1 MEYAKIHVMGKNK
14 NSFKYNLSVKRGNG
28 GKPMKNRMYYFLL
41 PVYLFVVGF
50 VLIVNG
56 VFTGQVTSL
65 SNLMINM
72 IFLLLIGMTDKLLSE
87 TDKIYKA
94 YDDGNHNLWDIYRS
108 KKKIFEDD
116 VLDDAFNRYQKK
128 MNSFQTKHG
137 LMGRCDIEDYFTED
151 MINQTGMNYYNSAIS
166 GTMTGLGILGTFIGL
181 SIGLGSFNGN
191 DIYTISDNVGPLL
204 DGMKVAFHTS
214 VYGILFSLVFQFAY
228 RSLMADAY
236 DKLHE
241 FLDSFRECVE
251 PAINNTD
258 DNTKAML
265 VYQANMANSMKQ
277 MLGLLRGEAREQA
290 ESLDRMAQNFAA
302 KLEDSLGADFDRLG
316 LTLQKACSAQETYAD
331 NYCTM
336 AETTKELLQAN
347 RVLQRALEETMDR
360 QETMAQQLK
369 EQTERID
376 ATCST
381 INEEIS
387 NQLYTYAETHD
398 M

>member
-1 MEYAKIHVMGKNK
+1 
-14 NSFKYNLSVKRGNG
+14 
-28 GKPMKNRMYYFLL
+28 MKNRMYYLLL

-56 VFTGQVTSL
+56 VFTGQVMSV
-65 SNLMINM
+65 SNLVINLM
-72 IFLLLIGMTDKLLSE
+72 FLLLIGILFLISFFSFFRLNRMTDKLLNE
-87 TDKIYKA
+87 ADKIYKA
-94 YDDGNHNLWDIYRS
+94 YDGGDHKLWETYRAKS
-108 KKKIFEDD
+108 KVFEDD
-116 VLDDAFNRYQKK
+116 VLDEAFYRYQKK

-137 LMGRCDIEDYFTED
+137 LMGRCEIEDYLNED
-151 MINQTGMNYYNSAIS
+151 MLNQVGMNYYNSAIS

-236 DKLHE
+236 DKLQE
-241 FLDSFRECVE
+241 FLAAFRECVE
-251 PAINNTD
+251 PMVNNTD

-277 MLGLLRGEAREQA
+277 MIELLKGEARDQA
-290 ESLDRMAQNFAA
+290 ESLDRMAQQFTARMEQA
-302 KLEDSLGADFDRLG
+302 LGADFERLG
-316 LTLQKACSAQETYAD
+316 STLQKACKAQETYAD
-331 NYCTM
+331 NYHSM
-336 AETTKELLQAN
+336 ADTTRELLQAN
-347 RVLQRALEETMDR
+347 RSLQKALEETMDR
-360 QETMAQQLK
+360 QEAMARQLGD
-369 EQTERID
+369 QAERID
-376 ATCST
+376 ATCTT